1 MQYLRRSLRCVNVG
15 IEKIVD
21 EFLIFIAQTENKP
34 IHAERS
40 AGSHETPFG
49 NVSESSSFIAAQDH
63 GGRRRCREALG
74 MLYIGFSYA
83 EKTVYRNVSIDC
95 QLYYTT

>member
-1 MQYLRRSLRCVNVG
+1 MNVE
-15 IEKIVD
+15 IEKTVD

-49 NVSESSSFIAAQDH
+49 NVSESSSFVAAQDH
-63 GGRRRCREALG
+63 GGRRRFRG
-74 MLYIGFSYA
+74 NFGH
-83 EKTVYRNVSIDC
+83 VV
-95 QLYYTT
+95 